1 MCFYLVFWLFISTFA
16 GDLNLNIYCRYD
28 QHYFSGRFCSLV

>member
-1 MCFYLVFWLFISTFA
+1 MSAIFCNFV

-28 QHYFSGRFCSLV
+28 QHYFSGRICSLV